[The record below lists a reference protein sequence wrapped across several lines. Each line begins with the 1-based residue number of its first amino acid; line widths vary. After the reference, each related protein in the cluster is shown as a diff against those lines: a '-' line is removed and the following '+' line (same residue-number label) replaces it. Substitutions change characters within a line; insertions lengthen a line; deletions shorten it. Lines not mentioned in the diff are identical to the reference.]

1 MPFQIEYG
9 VKDYVRIILLCIL
22 GALLL
27 IRGSSTLLS
36 LQSQNIP
43 FDRGLDTAIDY
54 LGSIAE
60 IFVSCVIFLLGFFP
74 HDVEEFLEN
83 ILGAI

>member
-1 MPFQIEYG
+1 MPFQIEYE
-9 VKDYVRIILLCIL
+9 VRDFVRILLLCFL
-22 GALLL
+22 GGLFL

-43 FDRGLDTAIDY
+43 FDKGLDTAIDY

-60 IFVSCVIFLLGFFP
+60 ILVGCIIVLLGFFP
-74 HDVEEFLEN
+74 DDIEELLEN
-83 ILGAI
+83 IH

>member
-9 VKDYVRIILLCIL
+9 VRDYVRILLLCFL
-22 GALLL
+22 GGLFL

-43 FDRGLDTAIDY
+43 FDRSFDTVINY
-54 LGSIAE
+54 VGSMAE
-60 IFVSCVIFLLGFFP
+60 ILVGCVIVLLGFFP
-74 HDVEEFLEN
+74 DDVEELLEN
-83 ILGAI
+83 IL

>member
-9 VKDYVRIILLCIL
+9 TKDYMRIILLCLL
-22 GALLL
+22 GGLLL

-36 LQSQNIP
+36 LQHQNIP
-43 FDRGLDTAIDY
+43 FDRSLYTAIEY

-60 IFVSCVIFLLGFFP
+60 ILVGSIIVLLGFFP
-74 HDVEEFLEN
+74 DDVEELLEN
-83 ILGAI
+83 IL

>member
-9 VKDYVRIILLCIL
+9 TKDYTRIILLCLL
-22 GALLL
+22 GGLLL

-36 LQSQNIP
+36 LQQQNIP
-43 FDRGLDTAIDY
+43 FDRSSDTAINY

-60 IFVSCVIFLLGFFP
+60 IIVGSIIVLLGFFP
-74 HDVEEFLEN
+74 DDVEEFLEN
-83 ILGAI
+83 IL

>member
-9 VKDYVRIILLCIL
+9 TKDYTRIILLCLL
-22 GALLL
+22 GGLLL

-36 LQSQNIP
+36 LQQQNIP
-43 FDRGLDTAIDY
+43 FDRSLYTAIEY

-60 IFVSCVIFLLGFFP
+60 IIVGSIIVLLGFFP
-74 HDVEEFLEN
+74 DDVEELLEN
-83 ILGAI
+83 IL